1 MDINESYQLL
11 WNSINRIKQLLKDSK
26 EDPEGLYMEEL
37 KAYSDFFSN
46 KGARCIQNALQTSQ
60 GNIFIG
66 ELDKNNHRDGIG
78 LLIFRNGDLFLGDF
92 REGQFHGEGFYLSN
106 DNYLLYWG
114 EWEHGSQQGKGTVIG
129 VHYKSEGYYKDG
141 KEVKNLYV
149 KDKGHVSTNS
159 NTEKKIGCWGY
170 VLLFLLFVLFM
181 KMCKFIST

>member
-1 MDINESYQLL
+1 MGINESYQLL

-26 EDPEGLYMEEL
+26 EDPGGLYMEEL

-46 KGARCIQNALQTSQ
+46 EGARCIQNALQTSQ

-106 DNYLLYWG
+106 D
-114 EWEHGSQQGKGTVIG
+114 
-129 VHYKSEGYYKDG
+129 
-141 KEVKNLYV
+141 
-149 KDKGHVSTNS
+149 
-159 NTEKKIGCWGY
+159 KIPTD
-170 VLLFLLFVLFM
+170 V
-181 KMCKFIST
+181 